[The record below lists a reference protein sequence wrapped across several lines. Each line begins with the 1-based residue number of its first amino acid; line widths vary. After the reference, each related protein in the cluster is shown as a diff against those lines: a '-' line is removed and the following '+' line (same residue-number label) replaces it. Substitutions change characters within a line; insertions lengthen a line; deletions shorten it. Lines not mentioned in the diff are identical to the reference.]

1 MRRTA
6 LLFNRFV
13 RPLLLIGVVAA
24 SPALLHRILGSPK
37 ASVAALR
44 AVDWSRADGTDSRT
58 LVVAGL
64 ALLLWLTWVRLA
76 SSAAIVLTCRVLRL
90 RIPHIPLLGVS
101 QTVVAVLLGGAVVT
115 GTAPTATSLSPA
127 PAHGVPGGVMA
138 LSFRQGGVQVG
149 WAETGLVAGG
159 VATAI
164 GVSRRQQRHRH
175 SDRPEQTRVPD
186 PQPVA
191 PTAQI
196 DTTQID
202 TTQIDTVQIDTVPD
216 DIQVVRHRLRAP
228 SAVSPLIGCTNSP
241 EPISGVPQL
250 PSWLIMVRLLG
261 PVDALTNDGKQV
273 VFERAKSLELLAW
286 LALHRRCATREAA
299 RAALWD
305 AEVRDTSFANVL
317 SSLRR
322 TLAIHAPLD
331 REVDWVSR
339 PRGERLALHTDVL
352 SDVDL
357 FNVHLE
363 RARRLER
370 VGGSFQ
376 DRSGELRSALE
387 LVRGAPFIGSGFGWA
402 DSEASTSGFTLL
414 VVSTALELAEQSL
427 NNGRLD
433 DVLWATSVG
442 LSVLPGHEELV
453 AIRLRSHA
461 QAGDGAGVRHE
472 WNTYVRSL
480 QGDPWQTEPSPWMTD
495 LVRGLLGESAV
506 S

>member
-1 MRRTA
+1 MRHTA
-6 LLFNRFV
+6 LLFNRFA

-24 SPALLHRILGSPK
+24 SPALLHRILGGPK
-37 ASVAALR
+37 ASVDALR
-44 AVDWSRADGTDSRT
+44 AVDWRRAEGTDSRA
-58 LVVAGL
+58 LVVEGL

-127 PAHGVPGGVMA
+127 PAHGAPGGVMA

-164 GVSRRQQRHRH
+164 GVTRRQQRHRY
-175 SDRPEQTRVPD
+175 SDRPERTPVAV

-191 PTAQI
+191 P
-196 DTTQID
+196 
-202 TTQIDTVQIDTVPD
+202 TVPD

-228 SAVSPLIGCTNSP
+228 AALPPLIGCTSSP
-241 EPISGVPQL
+241 EPISVVPQL
-250 PSWLIMVRLLG
+250 PSWRVMVRLLG
-261 PVDALTNDGKQV
+261 PVDALTSDGKQV

-305 AEVRDTSFANVL
+305 AEVRDTSFANVV

-322 TLAIHAPLD
+322 ALASCGPVD
-331 REVDWVSR
+331 REVEWVSR
-339 PRGERLALHTDVL
+339 SRGERLALHADVL

-357 FNVHLE
+357 FNLHVE
-363 RARRLER
+363 RARRLAR
-370 VGGSFQ
+370 MGGSPQ
-376 DRSGELRSALE
+376 EQSGELRRALE

-414 VVSTALELAEQSL
+414 VVSTALNLAEQSL
-427 NNGRLD
+427 NGGRLD

-461 QAGDGAGVRHE
+461 QAGDGVGVRHE
-472 WNTYVRSL
+472 WNTYLRSL